1 MNKRGKIVGASVAG
15 IAIIALAGL
24 GIASQRENGVE
35 VRIETVERRDLVSVV
50 TASGVIQ
57 PKRKVDISADVSGR
71 VVELAVLE
79 GQMVAR
85 GDLLLRIDP
94 TAFEAAVRR
103 SEAMVAQARAQ
114 EAQARANLLQATS
127 AAGRAERLASGDR
140 LISEQDLEQARTQQQ
155 VAEAQHEA
163 ARYGVSQAN
172 ASLNEAQEA
181 LRKTTIVAPM
191 AGRVTRLNIEE
202 GETAIVGTMNNPG
215 SLLLTVADLGEM
227 EASVKVDETD
237 VPHISYGDSAV
248 VRIDAFPKE
257 TFSGRV
263 TQIAN
268 SAIQGQG
275 TGAPAQAQANQSVDF
290 EVVITLS
297 DPPAEL
303 RPDLSA
309 TAEIIT
315 ETRTQSLAVPI
326 ISVAV
331 RDPDGKK
338 FQASDAELASPGG
351 AAAVPAAR
359 EIEEEGVFVLRDG
372 TAAWMP
378 VRLGIAGDRYFEVL
392 EGLEGGETVI
402 AGPYAAVRDLE
413 AGSPVRAPQAQQA
426 TTPAPTPKE
435 ET

>member
-1 MNKRGKIVGASVAG
+1 MNKRRKLVGAAVVG
-15 IAIIALAGL
+15 IAVVALAGV
-24 GIASQRENGVE
+24 GIASTRDGGIE
-35 VRIETVERRDLVSVV
+35 VRTEAVGRQDLVSVV

-71 VVELAVLE
+71 VVRLAVVE
-79 GQMVAR
+79 GQTVAG
-85 GDLLLRIDP
+85 GDFLLRIDP

-127 AAGRAERLASGDR
+127 AATRAEQLASGDR
-140 LISEQDLEQARTQQQ
+140 LISDQDLEQARTTQQ
-155 VAEAQHEA
+155 VSEAQLEA
-163 ARYGVSQAN
+163 ARFGVSQAT

-181 LRKTTIVAPM
+181 LRKTTILAPM

-202 GETAIVGTMNNPG
+202 GETAVVGTMNNPG
-215 SLLLTVADLGEM
+215 SLLLTVADLGSM

-237 VPHISYGDSAV
+237 VPHITHGDSAV
-248 VRIDAFPKE
+248 VRIDAFPDT

-268 SAIQGQG
+268 SAITGQG
-275 TGAPAQAQANQSVDF
+275 TAAGAQAQNQSVDF
-290 EVVITLS
+290 EVVITL
-297 DPPAEL
+297 DNPPAEL

-315 ETRTQSLAVPI
+315 EMRTNVLAVPI
-326 ISVAV
+326 IAVTV

-338 FQASDAELASPGG
+338 FQAADAELPPQRS
-351 AAAVPAAR
+351 AVEGPAAR
-359 EIEEEGVFVLRDG
+359 AAEQEGVFVLDEG
-372 TAAWMP
+372 TAAWVP
-378 VRLGIAGDRYFEVL
+378 VTLGIAGDRYFEVL
-392 EGLEGGETVI
+392 DGLEGGEIVI

-413 AGSPVRAPQAQQA
+413 AGSSVRTPEPP
-426 TTPAPTPKE
+426 TPAEPAKE

>member
-1 MNKRGKIVGASVAG
+1 MNKRGKMIGATIAALAIVG
-15 IAIIALAGL
+15 LAGV
-24 GIASQRENGVE
+24 GIASQRESAIE
-35 VRIETVERRDLVSVV
+35 VRTETVQRRDLVSVV

-71 VVELAVLE
+71 VVELAVVE
-79 GQMVAR
+79 GQVVER

-94 TAFEAAVRR
+94 TTFEAAVRR
-103 SEAMVAQARAQ
+103 AEAMVAQARAQ

-127 AAGRAERLASGDR
+127 AAERAERLASGDR
-140 LISEQDLEQARTQQQ
+140 LISEQELEQARTQQR
-155 VAEAQHEA
+155 VAEAQYEA
-163 ARYGVSQAN
+163 ARYGVLQAT

-181 LRKTTIVAPM
+181 LRKTTIVSPM
-191 AGRVTRLNIEE
+191 TGRVTRLNIEE

-237 VPHISYGDSAV
+237 VPHISIGDSAV
-248 VRIDAFPKE
+248 VRIDAFPNK
-257 TFSGRV
+257 TFSGKV

-275 TGAPAQAQANQSVDF
+275 AMSGAATTQQNQSVDF
-290 EVVITLS
+290 EVVITL
-297 DPPAEL
+297 DNPPESL

-315 ETRTQSLAVPI
+315 ETRQMALSVPI
-326 ISVAV
+326 ISVTV

-338 FQASDAELASPGG
+338 FNVAEDAAAAPSG
-351 AAAVPAAR
+351 AAAGPAQR
-359 EIEEEGVFVLRDG
+359 EREVEGVFVLDGG
-372 TAAWMP
+372 TAKWVP
-378 VRLGIAGDRYFEVL
+378 IEIGIAGNQYFEVL
-392 EGLEGGETVI
+392 DGLTGGEVVI

-413 AGSPVRAPQAQQA
+413 AGAAVRT
-426 TTPAPTPKE
+426 TTPPPPAKTTQE

>member
-1 MNKRGKIVGASVAG
+1 MSKRGKLIGASVAA
-15 IAIIALAGL
+15 IAVVALAGV
-24 GIASQRENGVE
+24 GIASQRESGVE
-35 VRIETVERRDLVSVV
+35 VRTEVIEHRDLVSVV

-71 VVELAVLE
+71 VVELAVVE
-79 GQMVAR
+79 GQLVER
-85 GDLLLRIDP
+85 GDFLLRIDP
-94 TAFEAAVRR
+94 TTFEAAVRR
-103 SEAMVAQARAQ
+103 AEAMVAQASAQ

-127 AAGRAERLASGDR
+127 AAERAEQLASGDR
-140 LISEQDLEQARTQQQ
+140 LISQQELEQARTQRQ
-155 VAEAQHEA
+155 VTEAQHEA
-163 ARYGVSQAN
+163 ARYGVMQAR

-227 EASVKVDETD
+227 EAAVKVDETD
-237 VPHISYGDSAV
+237 VPHISNSDSAV
-248 VRIDAFPKE
+248 VRIDAFPDR
-257 TFSGRV
+257 TFSGTV

-275 TGAPAQAQANQSVDF
+275 TVTGGQAAQSVDF
-290 EVVITLS
+290 EVVITL
-297 DPPAEL
+297 DNPPPDL

-315 ETRTQSLAVPI
+315 ETRDQALAVPI
-326 ISVAV
+326 ISVTV
-331 RDPDGKK
+331 RDPEGMK
-338 FQASDAELASPGG
+338 FSAVEAEATSPNGP
-351 AAAVPAAR
+351 AAAPAER
-359 EIEEEGVFVLRDG
+359 EREVEGVFVLENG
-372 TAAWMP
+372 TAKWVP
-378 VRLGIAGDRYFEVL
+378 VEIGIAGEQYFEVL
-392 EGLEGGETVI
+392 EGLEGGEVVI

-413 AGSPVRAPQAQQA
+413 AGSSVRTPDL
-426 TTPAPTPKE
+426 PAPAETTEE